1 MLHELRI
8 ADLALIEDLELDFGP
23 GLNVVTGETGAGKSL
38 LQRALA
44 LAAGHRA
51 GNEVVRREADA
62 ARITAVFDLPPASVA
77 IERLE
82 AIGVP
87 AQAGGRLEVA
97 RTIARSGRG
106 HVQLNGKT
114 VALASLLE
122 VGGGLVHLQG
132 QHESLEL
139 ARPET
144 HLAMLDRA
152 GGTEPLARRYR
163 EAFAQASRLVERLE
177 ALERGAAEIERRLE
191 IARFDFEEISRAGF
205 SDPGEDAA
213 LERDRSRL
221 RNAGRLAALAEELLE
236 RLHGADGAALPSV
249 ESASRRL
256 SENAVLDPSLEPIAA
271 SLAEAV
277 APLDDAVRSLRSW
290 ADALS
295 SDPGR
300 LEEVEER
307 LALVAR
313 LARKHRVEGVAGL
326 LARRAELEVEV
337 ERSDRDVAHPEEL
350 RAELDRAAAEAWR
363 LADELSTARAAAAR
377 RLEVAIDEELASLG
391 MPGARF
397 SVRAEDLPAGPARGP
412 AAPLTR
418 DGVGLGIEGSERVEF
433 DLAANPG
440 EGARP
445 LARVASGGELSRI
458 MLALRHVAGGADV
471 PTLVF
476 DEVDAGIGGASAQVV
491 GLRLRSLARDA
502 QVICITHLAQIAA
515 FADRHYAVAKRA
527 DGGRTRTEVRL
538 VEGERRVEEL
548 ARMLA
553 GSASEAGL
561 RHAAELLDSARV
573 AVESDGSAG
582 EGMVREPPAPAT
594 GPLRRPPSRRK
605 AMRAG
610 AGGGKT

>member
-1 MLHELRI
+1 MLHELGI
-8 ADLALIEDLELDFGP
+8 ADLALIEELALDFGP

-51 GNEVVRREADA
+51 GNEVVRREAES
-62 ARITAVFDLPPASVA
+62 ARITAVFDLPPRSAA
-77 IERLE
+77 ALRLAE
-82 AIGVP
+82 IGVP
-87 AQAGGRLEVA
+87 AAEEGRLA
-97 RTIARSGRG
+97 ISRTISRAGRG
-106 HVQLNGKT
+106 QVQLNGKT

-122 VGGGLVHLQG
+122 AGGALVHLQG

-144 HLAMLDRA
+144 HLAMLDHA
-152 GGTEPLARRYR
+152 GDTGDLARRYR
-163 EAFAQASRLVERLE
+163 EAFAHASRLVERLE
-177 ALERGAAEIERRLE
+177 ALERGAAEVERRLE
-191 IARFDFEEISRAGF
+191 MARFDLDELSRAGF
-205 SDPGEDAA
+205 SDPGEEAT
-213 LERDRSRL
+213 LELERSRL
-221 RNAGRLAALAEELLE
+221 RNAGRLSALASELLE
-236 RLHGADGAALPSV
+236 RLHGADGAALPAV
-249 ESASRRL
+249 ESAVKRL
-256 SENAVLDPSLEPIAA
+256 SENAAIDPALEPIATV
-271 SLAEAV
+271 LGEAV
-277 APLDDAVRSLRSW
+277 APLDDAVRSLRAW
-290 ADALS
+290 ADDLS

-313 LARKHRVEGVAGL
+313 LVRKHRVEGVEGL
-326 LARRAELEVEV
+326 LARRVELEAEV

-350 RAELDRAAAEAWR
+350 RAELERAAEAAWK
-363 LADELSTARAAAAR
+363 LAGELASARAASAR
-377 RLEVAIDEELASLG
+377 RLEAAMDAELAELG

-397 SVRAEDLPAGPARGP
+397 SVRAEELPAGPARGP
-412 AAPLTR
+412 AAVLTR
-418 DGVGLGIEGSERVEF
+418 DGVGLGPDGAERVEF

-458 MLALRHVAGGADV
+458 MLALRHVAGGSDV

-476 DEVDAGIGGASAQVV
+476 DEVDAGIGGASAEVV
-491 GLRLRSLARDA
+491 GRRLRSLARDA

-515 FADRHYAVAKRA
+515 FADRHYAVAKQA
-527 DGGRTRTEVRL
+527 DGGRTRTEVRR
-538 VEGERRVEEL
+538 VEGAEQVREL

-561 RHAAELLDSARV
+561 RHAEELLGSARAAADADRPV
-573 AVESDGSAG
+573 AKGGPGG
-582 EGMVREPPAPAT
+582 EGQGQGGARV
-594 GPLRRPPSRRK
+594 GSRRK

-610 AGGGKT
+610 AGSGRS